1 MTSITKDIQIQRLC
15 EALKAAAY
23 YIDRLETAQ
32 RRRIVRDMT
41 EAMECYRSEALPLI
55 AAHENKS

>member
-1 MTSITKDIQIQRLC
+1 MPGKGKGAVTHWRLPGVHDKLTGPRMPINM
-15 EALKAAAY
+15 A
-23 YIDRLETAQ
+23 
-32 RRRIVRDMT
+32 VRDMT